1 MANQL
6 GTIAIKASSYQRA
19 ESILCKALTKYTET
33 KEVNEAISSYS
44 HLLYNLGNLYM
55 AKKDHLQALHYY
67 KEALQASPF
76 VDCCDFDLAKD
87 ESAKFQF
94 NS

>member
-1 MANQL
+1 M
-6 GTIAIKASSYQRA
+6 GTIAIKASSYERA
-19 ESILCKALTKYTET
+19 ESILSKALTKYTET
-33 KEVNEAISSYS
+33 AEVNQEITSYS

-55 AKKDHLQALHYY
+55 AKKDHMRALDFYN
-67 KEALQASPF
+67 KALQASPF
-76 VDCCDFDLAKD
+76 LACSDFDTSNE